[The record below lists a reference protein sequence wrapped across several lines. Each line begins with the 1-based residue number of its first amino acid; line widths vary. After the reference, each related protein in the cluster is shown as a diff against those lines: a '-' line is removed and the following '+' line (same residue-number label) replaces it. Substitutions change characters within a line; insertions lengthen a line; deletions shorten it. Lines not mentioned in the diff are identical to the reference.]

1 VPKGEPDVPEDAAKV
16 APDVYKVLLENERV
30 RVLEV
35 KTSPGGKSDMHHHP
49 DMAGYAVSDC
59 TWMLTSPDGEGN
71 RVELK
76 AGETFYLPA
85 VDHRAED
92 VGTAGSH
99 AILIELK

>member
-1 VPKGEPDVPEDAAKV
+1 MADDAAKV
-16 APDVYKVLLENERV
+16 APHIYKVVLENERV

-49 DMAGYAVSDC
+49 DMVGYAVTDC
-59 TWMLTSPDGEGN
+59 TWLLTSPSGEPD

-92 VGTAGSH
+92 VGSGLSH
-99 AILIELK
+99 AILTELK